1 MLQSAE
7 VQYAPQEQKIA
18 FLKAKN
24 LTTEEIDLA
33 FQRASAT
40 PSHPQYDD
48 PRYAPRPPYNY
59 QYPPSPYP
67 YTQPPP
73 LPELPRRDWRDWF
86 IMATVIGGVG
96 YAATTLAKRYIV
108 PLIAPPTPPQLEQDK
123 SSIDAAFDKTFALL
137 DQVVSDTEKLKQSEA
152 DRTERL
158 DTALKEVEA
167 VLAELKAS
175 AAARQDDDNNLNKT
189 VQDLQ
194 KMVPKAIQTHADSA
208 DAKLRDLA
216 GEVKSLKTLL
226 SNKVGAAAGV
236 PRPGSNG
243 AGNGVANGTSAP
255 GASSDS
261 QTQIQASTQ
270 SNGVTPKPS
279 IDNFRASETDSS
291 AGSPY
296 ARLMNGRAA
305 IPAWQMA
312 AAGSPGPAANGK
324 DGSGSGGEVK
334 SQGIATSG

>member
-1 MLQSAE
+1 
-7 VQYAPQEQKIA
+7 
-18 FLKAKN
+18 
-24 LTTEEIDLA
+24 
-33 FQRASAT
+33 
-40 PSHPQYDD
+40 
-48 PRYAPRPPYNY
+48 
-59 QYPPSPYP
+59 
-67 YTQPPP
+67 
-73 LPELPRRDWRDWF
+73 
-86 IMATVIGGVG
+86 MATVIGGVG

-152 DRTERL
+152 NRTERL
-158 DTALKEVEA
+158 DKALQEVEA

-175 AAARQDDDNNLNKT
+175 AASRQDDDNNLNKT

-216 GEVKSLKTLL
+216 GEVRSLKTLL
-226 SNKVGAAAGV
+226 SNKVGAAAGAGV
-236 PRPGSNG
+236 PRHGSNSV
-243 AGNGVANGTSAP
+243 GNGVANGAANGTFAP
-255 GASSDS
+255 GASSESQS
-261 QTQIQASTQ
+261 QTQASTQ

-324 DGSGSGGEVK
+324 DGSGSSSEVK